1 MTTHESHRA
10 TVEARK
16 VVATSTA
23 PVSRHETAMLHY
35 LTANAHLSEP
45 TRHVR
50 QAAEAHID
58 ASAITTESVAAESAA
73 FEDLA
78 QRGDLVVAGVD
89 GSRCARKAAQW
100 AAAEAIRR
108 HGALRLIHAYSL
120 PPAGYAGYNPYPATL
135 LTQLREEGEALL
147 ADTAAALGHDHPTLD
162 VTTGQIHGDT
172 ATVLQKASKD
182 AVLTVVG
189 AHGKHR
195 ISLGTVATAIAA
207 KNPVPV
213 AVIRP
218 GDAHTDGPIIVGID
232 GSPASESAIA
242 FAFDAAA
249 LRGAPLIA
257 VHAWTDPAL
266 DGPVPARSAASVE
279 PQPIAESEGVLLAEQ
294 LAGWAGKY
302 PDVPVQ
308 QVVAHDRP
316 APALLK
322 YAGTAQLIV
331 VGTRGHGTLA
341 SMLLGSTSHALINRA
356 ECPVVVA
363 RPHRAG

>member
-1 MTTHESHRA
+1 MS
-10 TVEARK
+10 
-16 VVATSTA
+16 
-23 PVSRHETAMLHY
+23 HY

-50 QAAEAHID
+50 QAAEEDND
-58 ASAITTESVAAESAA
+58 APTTTETVAAEFVAI
-73 FEDLA
+73 EEPA
-78 QRGDLVVAGVD
+78 QRRNLVVAGID

-120 PPAGYAGYNPYPATL
+120 PPAGYSGYNPYPATL
-135 LTQLREEGEALL
+135 LTQLREDGQALL
-147 ADTAAALGHDHPTLD
+147 AGTAAGLGQEHPALNISTEQ
-162 VTTGQIHGDT
+162 THGVT
-172 ATVLQKASKD
+172 ATVLQQASKN

-195 ISLGTVATAIAA
+195 ITLGSVAAEIAN

-218 GDAHTDGPIIVGID
+218 GEAHTNGPVIVGID

-266 DGPVPARSAASVE
+266 DGPVPSYSAAVVD
-279 PQPIAESEGVLLAEQ
+279 PQPIAESEGVLLGEQ

-316 APALLK
+316 AAALLK

-331 VGTRGHGTLA
+331 VGTRGHGKLA

-363 RPHRAG
+363 RPHHAG

>member
-1 MTTHESHRA
+1 MTTNESHRA

-16 VVATSTA
+16 AVATSTA

-35 LTANAHLSEP
+35 LNANAHLSEA

-50 QAAEAHID
+50 QDAEEDINAP
-58 ASAITTESVAAESAA
+58 TTTETVGAESVAI
-73 FEDLA
+73 EDPDH
-78 QRGDLVVAGVD
+78 RRDLVIAGID
-89 GSRCARKAAQW
+89 DSRCARKAAQW

-120 PPAGYAGYNPYPATL
+120 PPAGYSGYNPYPATL
-135 LTQLREEGEALL
+135 LTQLREDGRALL

-162 VTTGQIHGDT
+162 ITTEQIQGDT
-172 ATVLQKASKD
+172 ATVLQQASKD

-195 ISLGTVATAIAA
+195 ISLGTVAAAIAA

-218 GDAHTDGPIIVGID
+218 GDAHTNGPVIVGID
-232 GSPASESAIA
+232 GFPASESAIA

-257 VHAWTDPAL
+257 VHAWTDPAV
-266 DGPVPARSAASVE
+266 DGPVAAYSAGIVD
-279 PQPIAESEGVLLAEQ
+279 PQRIAESEGVLLAAQ
-294 LAGWAGKY
+294 LAGWAAKY
-302 PDVPVQ
+302 PDVPVEH
-308 QVVAHDRP
+308 VVAHDRP

-331 VGTRGHGTLA
+331 VGTGGHRKLA

-356 ECPVVVA
+356 DCPVVVA
-363 RPHRAG
+363 RPHPAG